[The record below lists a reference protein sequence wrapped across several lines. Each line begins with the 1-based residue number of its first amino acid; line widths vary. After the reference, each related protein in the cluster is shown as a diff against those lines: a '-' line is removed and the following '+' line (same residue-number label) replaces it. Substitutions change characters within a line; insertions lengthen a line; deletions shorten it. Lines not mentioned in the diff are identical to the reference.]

1 MGRRWGVFSGGR
13 AAWLDSHAWPAIS
26 VWKMLVTLRSRV
38 GLLAIALAAAVA
50 AMFAPSALA
59 FYRCNTMATTMSSP
73 CCEQQGHSRG
83 SSSPQLQSERCCSK
97 VTVALERAPSEPSAK
112 RSGQLLPRLPR
123 VIAMP
128 TAFALAAQAPAAY
141 VAWWRTQARFDV
153 GPPIVLR
160 TCALLI

>member
-1 MGRRWGVFSGGR
+1 M
-13 AAWLDSHAWPAIS
+13 
-26 VWKMLVTLRSRV
+26 
-38 GLLAIALAAAVA
+38 LAIALAAAVA

-59 FYRCNTMATTMSSP
+59 FYRCNMMATTMSSP
-73 CCEQQGHSRG
+73 CCEHRDHSQG
-83 SSSPQLQSERCCSK
+83 SSSPQIQSERCCSK
-97 VTVALERAPSEPSAK
+97 VTVAVERAPSEPSAK

-128 TAFALAAQAPAAY
+128 AAFALVAQAPA
-141 VAWWRTQARFDV
+141 VRVPWSRTQARCDV

>member
-1 MGRRWGVFSGGR
+1 
-13 AAWLDSHAWPAIS
+13 
-26 VWKMLVTLRSRV
+26 MLARLRSRV

-50 AMFAPSALA
+50 ATFAPTALA
-59 FYRCNTMATTMSSP
+59 FYRCNAMATIMSSP
-73 CCEQQGHSRG
+73 CCEQQDHSRG
-83 SSSPQLQSERCCSK
+83 SSSPQIQPERCCSK
-97 VTVALERAPSEPSAK
+97 ITVAVERAPSEPSAK

-128 TAFALAAQAPAAY
+128 TALALAARGPAAMG
-141 VAWWRTQARFDV
+141 AWPRTQARFDL